1 MPRERIATRDAV
13 FQAADDL
20 SRRGDKVT
28 VTAVRDL
35 IGGGSNSTIHE
46 ILVEWRRARRDR
58 PIGTGNVVPLT
69 TAVPALPDPLRQ
81 LMDGFAAQL
90 NRRWTEALVATTSLD
105 DQMAVIRAAAEARVR
120 QAEQHAVEM
129 QDEMEALREEIAIAR
144 AERDALATAI
154 EAAEQRNAGQASRAA
169 LPAPPQSS
177 PESSP
182 EPPPAADAAQ
192 ELLPEAAEAVSE
204 RVWHAG
210 NGMAAARGA
219 ARETAAERAVADRQ
233 SDRSALGREAAPA
246 AATDAAMIRE
256 ADQRLEQELARV
268 RTERE
273 ALEREV
279 QLLRSELTAR
289 PSPMEGP
296 ERSALTEALRA
307 SETARDLARQERDR
321 IRDDL
326 QRTREALAALRDDRD
341 RQTADR
347 MRLKGQLTE
356 LSVRLDRQAAWIQQA
371 RARMEQAGLL
381 RKRS

>member
-58 PIGTGNVVPLT
+58 PAGSGNVVPLT

-120 QAEQHAVEM
+120 QAEQHAVEL
-129 QDEMEALREEIAIAR
+129 QDEIEAMREEIAVAR

-154 EAAEQRNAGQASRAA
+154 ETLEQRAA
-169 LPAPPQSS
+169 AQGAPIGHLAPPDAS
-177 PESSP
+177 PQAPSTESDGAVP
-182 EPPPAADAAQ
+182 LDLADTA
-192 ELLPEAAEAVSE
+192 SE
-204 RVWHAG
+204 RVWHPG
-210 NGMAAARGA
+210 SGMAAARGA
-219 ARETAAERAVADRQ
+219 ARESPAERAHADR
-233 SDRSALGREAAPA
+233 AAQEHPA
-246 AATDAAMIRE
+246 ADSPAVDRAAARDI
-256 ADQRLEQELARV
+256 DVRLEQELARV

-279 QLLRSELTAR
+279 QLLRNELAAR
-289 PSPMEGP
+289 PAPVDGP

-307 SETARDLARQERDR
+307 SEAARDLARQERDR
-321 IRDDL
+321 VRDDL
-326 QRTREALAALRDDRD
+326 ARTREALAALRDDRD

-356 LSVRLDRQAAWIQQA
+356 LSVRLDRQATWIQQA